1 MKPIHYNGQKIT
13 VYDDLLPFIEFNM
26 VEDMLNLP
34 KDDFRRDI

>member
-1 MKPIHYNGQKIT
+1 MAKMESFMKPILYNGSKIT

-34 KDDFRRDI
+34 